1 MWRLRPWAN
10 ADLRFFLAGLPALGV
25 LSLPLSWL
33 MLETARSTMAPQW
46 QPLRTVLFLTAM
58 ASLTSL
64 AAGLRAAQS
73 ARWPEAI
80 AWLAAA
86 AILPTANAVQDIL
99 WPNLADFLIVRRLL
113 LVLYVAAGLALTAW
127 SHAAGHRWRTKAWL
141 AALVLPFFLY
151 PVVGGVRNYQTAG
164 SAELDALCRWARS
177 STAKDAVFL
186 FPDAGRELY
195 PGVFRAQALRAVYRM
210 KVPRPG
216 QLPARCRRRVVETL
230 AGDPAG
236 PIPPPRPSRLG
247 RLRRRLRRP
256 ARRPPG
262 RRPSAGF
269 RKRRVLCL
277 SRALSAAQP
286 IRMSTAIAQ
295 LDGGSFTQ

>member
-1 MWRLRPWAN
+1 
-10 ADLRFFLAGLPALGV
+10 
-25 LSLPLSWL
+25 
-33 MLETARSTMAPQW
+33 
-46 QPLRTVLFLTAM
+46 LRTVLFLTAM
-58 ASLTSL
+58 ASLMSL

-195 PGVFRAQALRAVYRM
+195 PGVFRAQALRAVYIDWQAGGQANYQRDVAAEWW
-210 KVPRPG
+210 KRWQAIRPDRYRPRDPRG
-216 QLPARCRRRVVETL
+216 WAGFGVDYVVL
-230 AGDPAG
+230 RAVHRADA
-236 PIPPPRPSRLG
+236 PPPVFENAAYSVY
-247 RLRRRLRRP
+247 
-256 ARRPPG
+256 
-262 RRPSAGF
+262 
-269 RKRRVLCL
+269 RV
-277 SRALSAAQP
+277 R
-286 IRMSTAIAQ
+286 
-295 LDGGSFTQ
+295 